1 MVSIEKIRE
10 EMRKYLIFDT
20 DLHQVEVNAS
30 SIDEALADAALQL
43 DVKLANLEFEV
54 VEKGSDGFLGFG
66 KKPWKLKISQTPES
80 IRKKKIADGEN
91 IFDESGESEEEKIVS
106 RDGLFYV
113 HRFDADIKLKI
124 VLPIGE
130 GRAVDIQDVLN
141 QVKRSDTTSFDE
153 KLIAKYVKQGT
164 EDGYKTVGAYNHV
177 ASGDAALAVDISKD
191 EMHATITVDPP
202 AMSGADITVY
212 QIENALKIQGVR
224 AGINDEK
231 ILEFV
236 DSPIYSSPVEVAS
249 AILPEDG
256 KDSYLEYKFETDQ
269 AKLKAKESE
278 GGKINFKETNRIQNV
293 VAGQVL
299 ATKILATRGKAGK
312 TVYGHYL
319 EAKNGKD
326 IPVQLGQN
334 VQMEKDGVTVTAQI
348 NGQVLLVNGK
358 ITVEPVLNLDA
369 VNIKSGNINF
379 LGMVYIRGNVEDG
392 FDVKASGN
400 IDIGGTVG
408 KCNIEADGDI
418 IIHQGVFGKNEGSI
432 KCGKSLWVKFVQEMK
447 IDVGEN
453 LIATDSLM
461 NCEVSAMKNI
471 IVYGK
476 KAQITG
482 GNLFASEEICAKTLG
497 SPGGGTT
504 TTLTVGVDPIAK
516 KRLDELIE
524 KQGLLVKELEKIDL
538 DIGTLENQKKMRR
551 SLPSDKEAALQKL
564 ISRKDE
570 IVIESNEMSSEI
582 NELQEHLRDLKAV
595 GKVKVEGITYPGT
608 KIFVRDVLDEI
619 HSEVKNC
626 TFYFEDSFAKRAKY
640 EPPLFDYSKGPEG
653 YN

>member
-1 MVSIEKIRE
+1 
-10 EMRKYLIFDT
+10 
-20 DLHQVEVNAS
+20 
-30 SIDEALADAALQL
+30 
-43 DVKLANLEFEV
+43 
-54 VEKGSDGFLGFG
+54 
-66 KKPWKLKISQTPES
+66 
-80 IRKKKIADGEN
+80 
-91 IFDESGESEEEKIVS
+91 
-106 RDGLFYV
+106 
-113 HRFDADIKLKI
+113 
-124 VLPIGE
+124 
-130 GRAVDIQDVLN
+130 
-141 QVKRSDTTSFDE
+141 
-153 KLIAKYVKQGT
+153 
-164 EDGYKTVGAYNHV
+164 
-177 ASGDAALAVDISKD
+177 
-191 EMHATITVDPP
+191 
-202 AMSGADITVY
+202 
-212 QIENALKIQGVR
+212 
-224 AGINDEK
+224 
-231 ILEFV
+231 
-236 DSPIYSSPVEVAS
+236 
-249 AILPEDG
+249 
-256 KDSYLEYKFETDQ
+256 YKFETDQ

-299 ATKILATRGKAGK
+299 ATKILATRGKGGK
-312 TVYGHYL
+312 TVCGHYL

-348 NGQVLLVNGK
+348 NGQVLLANGK

-482 GNLFASEEICAKTLG
+482 GNLFATEEICAKTLG

-551 SLPSDKEAALQKL
+551 SLPADKEDALQKL

-570 IVIESNEMSSEI
+570 IVVESNEMSAEI

-595 GKVKVEGITYPGT
+595 GKVKIEGITYPGT